1 MAKVVIPVT
10 ADVKEAR
17 RELDK
22 IEDKKKQL
30 EARKI
35 KLGLDEEKIRLD
47 LQKIDNDIATLQE
60 KMANKEATS
69 INLGADVEY
78 QGMTRQMDLLYQKGD
93 LYASRLEVAKYEA
106 NQTTQEYDKQVQKQQ
121 QLGTQIDKN
130 KNKQQDMNN
139 KQKEHSFHLEDIIKK
154 VGRWGLAII
163 GVRSAYSGIRS
174 AISLVSGSNEEV
186 AKKLEQMRNV
196 IAGALTPLVQFI
208 VGLLMKAMV
217 YINYITKALF
227 GKEIFNFSD
236 ATKKASNNLG
246 TASKNAKGT
255 AKALEKAK
263 KQLAGFDEMTTL
275 SDENS
280 SGGGGS
286 LGGAGGV
293 DASVPNYFDKLGEIK
308 IPDWLQKL
316 TKWIKD
322 AIDWFNKLDPVWKK
336 LIATAGL
343 LIGSYVLGGKAS
355 GLLGISGILSGF
367 AKLGAVALGVEL
379 VYTALT
385 GRQLHEDLIQIIQD
399 YIDLKKVQKDQGEQ
413 TASDTKKVTDSFQ
426 KRKIKIIENVKA
438 GKQLTEQ
445 DYIWIRA
452 LQDQILKLKNL
463 KNPTRE
469 QKQELRNLTQQYAD
483 LGREGVLNN
492 TQMDFYNLLTDKS
505 IKNEQ
510 FRKDALAQLIVKQNE
525 EYTASKNQANG
536 VNKTNEAYKGSTIWV
551 DKYGISLQ
559 NITQQMGLTKDQT
572 TRLQTALDKYKENPS
587 KKALQELNAEIEKVG
602 KQAGLSKE
610 DIWKL
615 KQRISELKS
624 KKIDVKADVKT
635 EVDTKSL
642 NNTIAKISKG
652 VGNAIKT
659 LFGAKG
665 MVIGYAKGGIIPYA
679 SGGIINQPGR
689 GVPLPIGGEH
699 GMEGVIPLT
708 DSQQMALLGEAIGKY
723 ITINANITNTMNGR
737 VLSRELQKIQN
748 EEAFGSN
755 RW

>member
-47 LQKIDNDIATLQE
+47 LQKIDNDIEILQE

-78 QGMTRQMDLLYQKGD
+78 QGMTRQMDLLLQKGD
-93 LYASRLEVAKYEA
+93 LYANRLEVVKYEA
-106 NQTTQEYDKQVQKQQ
+106 NQTSQEYDKQVQKQQ
-121 QLGTQIDKN
+121 QLGTQIDNN

-139 KQKEHSFHLEDIIKK
+139 KQKEHSFHLADIIKK

-255 AKALEKAK
+255 AKSLEKAK

-308 IPDWLQKL
+308 IPDWLKNL

-322 AIDWFNKLDPVWKK
+322 AIDWFLKLDPVFQKL
-336 LIATAGL
+336 LIAAGL
-343 LIGSYVLGGKAS
+343 LIGSYALGKAT
-355 GLLGISGILSGF
+355 GLLGIAGILKGL
-367 AKLGAVALGVEL
+367 ATIGVIAIGVDL
-379 VYTALT
+379 MYKALT
-385 GRQLHEDLIQIIQD
+385 GRDL
-399 YIDLKKVQKDQGEQ
+399 
-413 TASDTKKVTDSFQ
+413 
-426 KRKIKIIENVKA
+426 
-438 GKQLTEQ
+438 
-445 DYIWIRA
+445 
-452 LQDQILKLKNL
+452 LQDI
-463 KNPTRE
+463 
-469 QKQELRNLTQQYAD
+469 
-483 LGREGVLNN
+483 
-492 TQMDFYNLLTDKS
+492 MD
-505 IKNEQ
+505 I
-510 FRKDALAQLIVKQNE
+510 
-525 EYTASKNQANG
+525 
-536 VNKTNEAYKGSTIWV
+536 
-551 DKYGISLQ
+551 
-559 NITQQMGLTKDQT
+559 
-572 TRLQTALDKYKENPS
+572 
-587 KKALQELNAEIEKVG
+587 KKALEDLNGANKDVANGTEEATKTQTKYQKEVKKGIKTTDNSTGATDKNTIAVLDNMKRSYELTKGYIDEATQMNFLGGTVDKVTG
-602 KQAGLSKE
+602 RTKALSKE
-610 DIWKL
+610 
-615 KQRISELKS
+615 KQAQEEVIKSGMSVLGEYRDEIGFNEEQEEAYQLLISDKTPYDMRIRAIDELKS
-624 KKIDVKADVKT
+624 SLAT
-635 EVDTKSL
+635 EIREKNNSITVEDRVAKSLGITTKSL
-642 NNTIAKISKG
+642 QEQIDRGGPMGKLYQKLIEDMKKTGENTDKTKDKIMNMGNIIRDKIKSKSINLTATITVDDIKNNVKNKATSWLKA
-652 VGNAIKT
+652 

-699 GMEGVIPLT
+699 GMEGVVPLT